1 MNSQS
6 INAFKCLAIENDRV
20 KFLISILAQGMG
32 VAIAHFVFCDSLQK
46 KKKTVE
52 RSDKLLDFFI

>member
-46 KKKTVE
+46 KKTVE